1 MRKGADS
8 LPDIYSV
15 IDKISLSTKMN
26 VLATLVQVEG
36 SAYRKVGAWMV
47 MVENGTQTGMISGGC
62 VETDLSERFNSIL
75 RENKSYM
82 TSYNLME
89 EDDLIWGHGNG
100 CKGVI
105 KVLLEPVHQ
114 QLRENIRTLKR
125 ELDQANVVTMIK
137 KMTKDNEVTDYIFL
151 SSNGHSFGS
160 WQGTIPPLSTLPD
173 QGLHYS
179 CTDNGFLYVQQISPR
194 PHLIVFGAGLDA
206 IPLVD
211 IANKTGF
218 KVTVA
223 DWRPAYCN
231 AQYFPNAHN
240 IRVGTP
246 SELISK
252 IKPSKD
258 DYVILMT
265 HHFQKDEELLETLLK
280 GELQYL
286 GLLGSKE
293 RSKRLL
299 KDYVTPAWVHY
310 PVGLPI
316 GAEGPNE
323 IAISIVAEIIKTG
336 RVA

>member
-1 MRKGADS
+1 MS
-8 LPDIYSV
+8 DIYSV
-15 IDKISLSTKMN
+15 IDKISLSTKNN

-47 MVENGTQTGMISGGC
+47 MAENGAQTGMISGGC
-62 VETDLSERFNSIL
+62 VEVDLAERFDSIL
-75 RENKSYM
+75 RGNKANL
-82 TSYNLME
+82 TIYNTQ
-89 EDDLIWGHGNG
+89 EDDLFWGQGTG

-105 KVLLEPVHQ
+105 KVLLEPVNN

-125 ELDQANVVTMIK
+125 ELNQGNDVVMIK
-137 KMTKDNEVTDYIFL
+137 KMTNELEVTDYIFL
-151 SSNGHSFGS
+151 SSRGHSFGS
-160 WQGTIPPLSTLPD
+160 WQGSIPTSSTLAD

-179 CTDNGFLYVQQISPR
+179 SADNGFLYVQHISPKPR
-194 PHLIVFGAGLDA
+194 LIVFGAGLDA

-211 IANKTGF
+211 LADKTGF

-240 IRVGTP
+240 TRVGTP
-246 SELISK
+246 SELILN
-252 IKPSKD
+252 INPSKY

-265 HHFQKDEELLETLLK
+265 HNYQKDEELLQLLLK

-286 GLLGSKE
+286 GLLGSRE
-293 RSKRLL
+293 RSQRLL
-299 KDYVTPAWVHY
+299 KDYQTQAWIHF
-310 PVGLPI
+310 PIGLPI

-336 RVA
+336 RAS